1 MTSATTPAITAPQSA
16 GVPTLNDLLEDG
28 IYLLFLLRDRNAPN
42 STAEFNRRIDRFLN
56 LFESNARNF
65 GKSPDAVADAKFAF
79 CAMLDEI
86 ILSSDFAIRDDWELG
101 PLQLRLFGQ
110 HLAGETFFTK
120 LDSLRLNPEAHVE
133 TLEVFQTCLLL
144 GFQGK
149 YLIEGSDKL
158 HYLISRLAH
167 EIEHVRG
174 GSAEFAPHWKLPFR
188 FQEFVRHEL
197 PLWIYYAL
205 LVVVCIGIFLILS
218 IMLGEQAESLS
229 SPPPLTNP
237 ARFDPPPAVPLPG
250 RPA

>member
-1 MTSATTPAITAPQSA
+1 MTSASTLSLATPQSA
-16 GVPTLNDLLEDG
+16 SAPTLNDLLEDG

-42 STAEFNRRIDRFLN
+42 STAEFNRRIDRFLS

-79 CAMLDEI
+79 CALLDEI
-86 ILSSDFAIRDDWELG
+86 ILSSDFAIRDDWELA

-133 TLEVFQTCLLL
+133 TLEVFHTCLLQ

-158 HYLISRLAH
+158 HYLISRLTH

-174 GSAEFAPHWKLPFR
+174 GSPEFAPHWKLPFK
-188 FQEFVRHEL
+188 FQEFVRHDL

-205 LVVVCIGIFLILS
+205 LVVVCVAIFLVLS
-218 IMLGEQAESLS
+218 ILLGNQAESLS
-229 SPPPLTNP
+229 L
-237 ARFDPPPAVPLPG
+237 PPALTAPTGFDMPPAAPLPG